1 MIPISARNTNKAE
14 EGGTVPGEEV
24 DFRKGTWGGRGS
36 ERDPVELSEEGSW
49 GDMLVAGGQWEC
61 AFQWKET
68 ASAKVLRQSLTCVR
82 NTSKGLGE
90 QDGSTGR

>member
-49 GDMLVAGGQWEC
+49 GGYAGGRGTVGVCIPVEGNGKC
-61 AFQWKET
+61 KGPEAELDLCKEH
-68 ASAKVLRQSLTCVR
+68 
-82 NTSKGLGE
+82 E
-90 QDGSTGR
+90 QGAW